1 MLLVMVFFFGSYL
14 VLWYNAYRNIG
25 DNMEYEVKIDA
36 FEGPLDLLLHL
47 IKESKVDIWDIKI
60 VDITDQYLKYI
71 KSMQELNLNV
81 ASEYLVMASELM
93 EMKSKMLLPR
103 YKEEEEEE
111 ELDPREQ
118 LIQKLIEYQKY
129 KDMTKNFRELEE
141 IRHEFYTKAP
151 DNLKEYASEGTI
163 ITSDVTL
170 DDLMKAFEKFL
181 KRKELEKP
189 LSTTVTKKEITVEER
204 RSSIRSI
211 LKDKKKVDFF
221 ELFDVVTKEY
231 IVVTF
236 LAVLEMAKKQELMIY
251 QENNFDNIICEAVS
265 V

>member
-1 MLLVMVFFFGSYL
+1 MDYKF
-14 VLWYNAYRNIG
+14 NIN
-25 DNMEYEVKIDA
+25 D

-47 IKESKVDIWDIKI
+47 IKESKMDIFNIEI
-60 VDITDQYLKYI
+60 VSLTNQYLDFI
-71 KSMQELNLNV
+71 SHMEELNLSI
-81 ASEYLVMASELM
+81 ASSYLVMASELM
-93 EMKSKMLLPR
+93 YMKSNYLLPR
-103 YKEEEEEE
+103 PEKEDEDEIDAKEE
-111 ELDPREQ
+111 
-118 LIQKLIEYQKY
+118 LINRLIEYKKY
-129 KDMTKNFRELEE
+129 KETTPILKQLEE
-141 IRHEFYTKAP
+141 ERKDLFTKSTSS
-151 DNLKEYASEGTI
+151 LKEFKSDEIKLGE
-163 ITSDVTL
+163 DVTL

>member
-1 MLLVMVFFFGSYL
+1 
-14 VLWYNAYRNIG
+14 
-25 DNMEYEVKIDA
+25 MEYEVKIDA

-60 VDITDQYLKYI
+60 VDITDQYLNYI

-103 YKEEEEEE
+103 YKDEEEEEI
-111 ELDPREQ
+111 DPREQ
-118 LIQKLIEYQKY
+118 LIHKLVEYQKY
-129 KDMTKNFRELEE
+129 KDMTESFKELEE
-141 IRHEFYTKAP
+141 VRHEFYTKAP
-151 DNLKEYASEGTI
+151 ESLKEYANDDTV

-170 DDLMKAFEKFL
+170 EDLMKAFEKFL

-204 RSSIRSI
+204 RNSIRFI
-211 LKDKKKVDFF
+211 LKDQKKVDFF

-236 LAVLEMAKKQELMIY
+236 LAVLEMAKKQELTIY
-251 QENNFDNIICEAVS
+251 QENNFDNIICEAVNL
-265 V
+265 